1 MKYTNFKRIK
11 FSTVIKTLN
20 TFIFSCIKFFELRN
34 FTSKLNFLKF
44 FKVIRNFTNKLNF
57 LKFFKVIR
65 NFTNK
70 LNSLK
75 FFKIKS
81 SFKYNFNRLRKKI
94 NFKNYKYLPLYFI
107 GASIVVGFIYI
118 SIPLFYKYD
127 KEEIEQQIC
136 KVENIKCSIKGKIN
150 YSIYPTPRIKIT
162 NLIIKDLLDEEIFLK
177 SELVALKI
185 PFKYVLDSRGK
196 IFSKIE
202 LKKFRINFDFK
213 KYKTYKNIFT
223 KQINY
228 VPIIFLDG
236 KIMLLNNK
244 DYVATISNT
253 KLSFKFE
260 ENEAKALLKGK
271 FLNDDI
277 YINLNTKL
285 NNKDFSADVVFK
297 MKNSKLL
304 AKSEIFSL
312 NESDLINGNVLI
324 KKDKNKITTIF
335 DYQDN
340 ELNINKS
347 NLRNTLLDG
356 SLSGK
361 VNFLPF
367 FNFDLDLSLNSINF
381 TKLFN
386 YFLILH
392 KKNKN
397 NLFNLNN
404 KINGKLSLSSDKV
417 YSSYNLVKS
426 FESRLKF
433 NNSDIFIDQF
443 LLNLGKLGAADII
456 GKIDKDKKFT
466 NLKFESN
473 IFVDNEKKFLSK
485 FGIFNKK
492 EMPPNL
498 FVSGNID
505 LNKMN
510 ASFYEIFVNQK
521 LNNDDVNY
529 IEKEFNDI
537 MFEDGY
543 DNLFVFPKFK
553 EFVKT
558 VTSEEN

>member
-1 MKYTNFKRIK
+1 
-11 FSTVIKTLN
+11 
-20 TFIFSCIKFFELRN
+20 
-34 FTSKLNFLKF
+34 
-44 FKVIRNFTNKLNF
+44 
-57 LKFFKVIR
+57 
-65 NFTNK
+65 
-70 LNSLK
+70 
-75 FFKIKS
+75 
-81 SFKYNFNRLRKKI
+81 
-94 NFKNYKYLPLYFI
+94 
-107 GASIVVGFIYI
+107 
-118 SIPLFYKYD
+118 
-127 KEEIEQQIC
+127 
-136 KVENIKCSIKGKIN
+136 
-150 YSIYPTPRIKIT
+150 
-162 NLIIKDLLDEEIFLK
+162 
-177 SELVALKI
+177 
-185 PFKYVLDSRGK
+185 
-196 IFSKIE
+196 
-202 LKKFRINFDFK
+202 
-213 KYKTYKNIFT
+213 
-223 KQINY
+223 
-228 VPIIFLDG
+228 
-236 KIMLLNNK
+236 
-244 DYVATISNT
+244 
-253 KLSFKFE
+253 
-260 ENEAKALLKGK
+260 
-271 FLNDDI
+271 
-277 YINLNTKL
+277 
-285 NNKDFSADVVFK
+285 
-297 MKNSKLL
+297 
-304 AKSEIFSL
+304 
-312 NESDLINGNVLI
+312 
-324 KKDKNKITTIF
+324 
-335 DYQDN
+335 
-340 ELNINKS
+340 
-347 NLRNTLLDG
+347 
-356 SLSGK
+356 
-361 VNFLPF
+361 
-367 FNFDLDLSLNSINF
+367 
-381 TKLFN
+381 
-386 YFLILH
+386 LH